1 MTMFNRSTQSNCCVQ
16 SKSTYP
22 KQKEV
27 KCKKGVVLRSA
38 DVLEEDRFHL
48 LSFPAPTC
56 PHPDLWGILAMSP
69 HNCPMLPVLS
79 TWNIALVVL
88 DIGKKQIRVH
98 WSFPK
103 VPFREGWRYQIWW
116 IFRKKSKRPST
127 PPPSFWSIMFQIV
140 YDRYC
145 CIYARRYDGQ
155 IVWNACTWFPE
166 IGTILRGEGWGST
179 AVWNLSENSSNLVA
193 WSISY
198 LRLF

>member
-69 HNCPMLPVLS
+69 HICPMLPVLS

-88 DIGKKQIRVH
+88 DIGTKQIRVH

-103 VPFREGWRYQIWW
+103 VPFREGWRYQIGW
-116 IFRKKSKRPST
+116 IFRKIPNGFW
-127 PPPSFWSIMFQIV
+127 PPSF
-140 YDRYC
+140 
-145 CIYARRYDGQ
+145 
-155 IVWNACTWFPE
+155 
-166 IGTILRGEGWGST
+166 
-179 AVWNLSENSSNLVA
+179 SENYIAFFFPKKAVFKV
-193 WSISY
+193 
-198 LRLF
+198 LFKGQKSAT